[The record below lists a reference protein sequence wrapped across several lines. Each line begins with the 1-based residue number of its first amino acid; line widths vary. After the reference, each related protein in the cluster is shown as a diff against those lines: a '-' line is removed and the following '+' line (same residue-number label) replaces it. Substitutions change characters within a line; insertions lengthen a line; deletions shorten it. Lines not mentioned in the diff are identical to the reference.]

1 MKHNI
6 GLTYEQLSDVIYYL
20 DWKLMEI
27 REAGCD
33 LEYPDVVNTLN
44 QLEDYK
50 HQLAVS
56 HQLYR

>member
-6 GLTYEQLSDVIYYL
+6 GLTYEQLSDIIYYL

-33 LEYPDVVNTLN
+33 LEYPDVVDTCL
-44 QLEDYK
+44 
-50 HQLAVS
+50 
-56 HQLYR
+56 LYTSDAADE